1 MLKRQAAVWLVVLA
15 TAVPAAAQEKPLSLA
30 VGGAVVGPLSAS
42 ADRFSTGLGVT
53 FGATWHINEQMGVK
67 TDYVWSTLGVQD
79 DWPVPRPSAPI
90 QITPRIQFGTADF
103 MFQAPPGRVRLYI
116 LAGVG
121 LYRRSVTLATSGTG
135 FVMVCDPWWFVCDPQ
150 PVPVERVAGSRSTT
164 DVGVNVGAG
173 LTAGM
178 FFAEIRYHYMWG
190 PTFTTPSGSQKA
202 TGKFLPLTVGVN
214 F

>member
-1 MLKRQAAVWLVVLA
+1 MTERSAAAWLVVLA
-15 TAVPAAAQEKPLSLA
+15 TAVPAAAQEKPLSLT

-42 ADRFSTGLGVT
+42 ADRFSTGAGINI
-53 FGATWHINEQMGVK
+53 GATWHINNQAGVK
-67 TDYVWSTLGVQD
+67 VDYVWSTLGVQG
-79 DWPVPRPSAPI
+79 DWPVPLTAEPI
-90 QITPRIQFGTADF
+90 QIKPRIQFITAAF
-103 MFQAPPGRVRLYI
+103 MFQAPPGPVRLYM

-135 FVMVCDPWWFVCDPQ
+135 FVTVCDPWWFVCDPQ
-150 PVPVERVAGSRSTT
+150 PVPVERVVGSRSTT
-164 DVGVNVGAG
+164 DFGVNVGAG

-190 PTFTTPSGSQKA
+190 PTFTTPSGIQKA

>member
-1 MLKRQAAVWLVVLA
+1 MTERSAAAWLVVLA

-135 FVMVCDPWWFVCDPQ
+135 LVMVCDPWWFVCDPQ

>member
-1 MLKRQAAVWLVVLA
+1 M
-15 TAVPAAAQEKPLSLA
+15 
-30 VGGAVVGPLSAS
+30 
-42 ADRFSTGLGVT
+42 
-53 FGATWHINEQMGVK
+53 
-67 TDYVWSTLGVQD
+67 
-79 DWPVPRPSAPI
+79 
-90 QITPRIQFGTADF
+90 
-103 MFQAPPGRVRLYI
+103 

-121 LYRRSVTLATSGTG
+121 LYRRSVALTTSGAG
-135 FVMVCDPWWFVCDPQ
+135 FVTVCDPWWFVCDPQ
-150 PVPVERVAGSRSTT
+150 PAPVERVVGSRSTT
-164 DVGVNVGAG
+164 DFGVNVGAG

>member
-1 MLKRQAAVWLVVLA
+1 MTERSAAAWLVVLA

-42 ADRFSTGLGVT
+42 ADRFSTGLGLT

-67 TDYVWSTLGVQD
+67 ADYVWSTLGVQD

-103 MFQAPPGRVRLYI
+103 MFQAPPGPVRLYI

-121 LYRRSVTLATSGTG
+121 LYRRSVTLTTSGTG
-135 FVMVCDPWWFVCDPQ
+135 FVTVCDPWWFVCDPQ